1 MNILTSDYIY
11 NNMFYYDIKSA
22 GPTILKYITNNKID
36 LLNLEKTERNIKYGK
51 LMKENEY
58 YKIASKLMFSVN
70 KFVCYLYD
78 GIIYT
83 PDSIIT
89 NRIIKDDKII
99 KSLVINYE
107 CKYHFNLLIINKN
120 KNSYIAITNDN
131 KVIIKGEL
139 KNYLNEF
146 LVEKLIDF
154 CLNKI
159 NWLEKF
165 KQWFKNL
172 NDNTYFL
179 IQNKYLFID
188 DKKIE
193 IENINLLQTYKVNK
207 LIYWNSLLTLIHIIG
222 LYQ

>member
-70 KFVCYLYD
+70 KFVCHFYD

-99 KSLVINYE
+99 KSLVISYE

-131 KVIIKGEL
+131 KIIIKGEL

-146 LVEKLIDF
+146 LVEKLVDF

-159 NWLEKF
+159 NWLDKF